1 MSPTRRAALLY
12 TGVSLVA
19 LVIVLIVAL
28 TFMDW
33 NRFKGPIERMA
44 SARFGRQVKIAGPLE
59 VRIWSVAPTV
69 TVSGLTI
76 GNPPW
81 EADRPMATIERLQI
95 QLELSSLLR
104 AHLVLK
110 HLELTHPQ
118 LYLHQEKSGR
128 ANWTFENQAPTKA
141 PASKPSALPA
151 IRDLVIDSG
160 KLTLIDELRRL
171 RLEGTIQAHE
181 KPSPGDPRPF
191 RIKGAGTI
199 NEGPFK
205 LDVAGGPLRALS
217 PDRPYPFSLAIAAGE
232 NQIQAEGKVLKPFD
246 LADLELQVEAQGR
259 DLAELYYLTQIT
271 LPNSPPYKVRARIVR
286 HGMHFAVEDIA
297 GSWGGSDVSGS
308 TEIDA
313 STKRP
318 SVRAD
323 LLSRHLYLKDFA
335 AVTGSKAEAT
345 PASLDTKRPGTAKTK
360 TAAPA
365 PSANE
370 PQLFPDAHLQV
381 ERLRAVDADLHFRA
395 TSIEA
400 GKVPITRLALHVKL
414 ADGAL
419 TLEPFQ
425 FEMPQGRVDG
435 TVHIDTATS
444 PPRVRIESRA
454 RDIRLSQFKGA
465 GPDAVPPLDGTL
477 EARAVIE
484 GTGDSVHNLM
494 TDANGSMT
502 FVIPNGDVR
511 AAFAE
516 LAGIDV
522 AKGIGLLVE
531 KGNDR
536 MPVRCGVAQF
546 DLTSGVA
553 HAKDIV
559 FDTENVLITGEG
571 QIYLGTEKLDLTIQG
586 EPKKPRLMRLRAPVE
601 VKGMLLKPSF
611 RLEPGHVLKQGTI
624 AAALGA
630 LLTPLA
636 AVLAFVDPGLAKDQ
650 NCAQL
655 IAQVQQRQ
663 TRAAES
669 PTARPERR

>member
-1 MSPTRRAALLY
+1 MRPTRRAALFY

-19 LVIVLIVAL
+19 IVVGLIVAL
-28 TFMDW
+28 TLMDW
-33 NRFKGPIERMA
+33 NRLKGPIERIA
-44 SARFGRQVKIAGPLE
+44 STRFGRQVRIEGPLE
-59 VRIWSVAPTV
+59 VRIWSHTPTV

-81 EADRPMATIERLQI
+81 EADRPMATIERLQV
-95 QLELSSLLR
+95 QLEWSSLLR
-104 AHLVLK
+104 AHLVLR
-110 HLELTHPQ
+110 HVELTHPQ

-141 PASKPSALPA
+141 PASKPTALPA

-160 KLTLIDELRRL
+160 KLTLVDELRRL
-171 RLEGTIQAHE
+171 RLEGTLQAHE
-181 KPSPGDPRPF
+181 RPSSADPQPF
-191 RIKGAGTI
+191 HIKGTGTI
-199 NEGPFK
+199 NRGPFK
-205 LDVAGGPLRALS
+205 LDISGGPLRALS

-232 NQIQAEGKVLKPFD
+232 NQIQAEGKVMKPFD
-246 LADLELQVEAQGR
+246 LADLELHVEAEGR

-271 LPNSPPYKVRARIVR
+271 LPNSPHYKVRARIVR
-286 HGMHFAVEDIA
+286 HGLHFSVEDIA

-335 AVTGSKAEAT
+335 AVTGSKAEAS

-365 PSANE
+365 PSENAH
-370 PQLFPDAHLQV
+370 LFPDAHLQV
-381 ERLRAVDADLHFRA
+381 ERLRAVDADLRFRA

-400 GKVPITRLALHVKL
+400 GKVPITRLDLHVKL

-419 TLEPFQ
+419 TLEPFE
-425 FEMPQGRVDG
+425 FELPQGRVDG
-435 TVHIDTATS
+435 TVHIDTTTS
-444 PPRVRIESRA
+444 PPKVRIESRA
-454 RDIRLSQFKGA
+454 RDIRLAQFKGA
-465 GPDAVPPLDGTL
+465 GPAAVPPLDGTL

-494 TDANGSMT
+494 SDANGSVT

-511 AAFAE
+511 SAFAE

-536 MPVRCGVAQF
+536 MPLRCGVAQF
-546 DLTSGVA
+546 ELTRGTA

-559 FDTENVLITGEG
+559 LDTENVLITGEG
-571 QIYLGTEKLDLTIQG
+571 QIYLGPEKLDLTIQG
-586 EPKKPRLMRLRAPVE
+586 EPKRPRLVRLRAPVE

-611 RLEPGHVLKQGTI
+611 RLEPAHVLKQGTI

-636 AVLAFVDPGLAKDQ
+636 AVVAFVDPGLAKDQ

-655 IAQVQQRQ
+655 IAQAQQRQ
-663 TRAAES
+663 NRAAET
-669 PTARPERR
+669 PAARPQRR